1 KERYR
6 PLPPTSYQTVK
17 EMIQEMKDSNVIR
30 DSRSPWAAP
39 LVLVK
44 KKDGGIRFCVDYRKI
59 NQITHKD
66 AYPLPRIEES
76 LTALGSAAYFSTL
89 DLTSGYWQVPMAPAD
104 REKTAF
110 TTPMGLFEFNCMP
123 FGLCNA
129 PGTFQRLM
137 ERCLGHKN
145 FETVLLYL
153 DDVIVYSKT
162 YEDHLKHLAEVFEI
176 LVKYG
181 LKVKPSK
188 CHLLKPAVKYLGH
201 VVSGEGVQPDP
212 DKLAAVRN
220 WPVPTTVKEVRG
232 FLGFAGYYRRFI
244 PHFAQIADPL
254 QELLRGQPKK
264 SPRTPVLIE
273 WNEEREIAFQLLKKK
288 LTEPPVLGYPDYS
301 KPFHLYTDASKRGL
315 GAVLAQ
321 IQEGKERVIAYASRS
336 LKGAEKN
343 DQNYSSFKLEFLALV
358 WAVTEKFKDYLA
370 ATPFIA
376 FTDNNPLAHLNTAKL
391 GALEQRWASR
401 LANYDFSV
409 KYRAGRTNDNA
420 DALFGVQKTEAN
432 IRQRFYWVGMREDME
447 KWCREC
453 VACALKRGEHH
464 DQRAPLRPIVS
475 TRPLELVAIDHVKLE
490 PSRSGYVYAMTIIDH
505 FTKFVVAV
513 PVRDQTAKTTAEL
526 FWKHFLLPY
535 GCPEKI
541 LTDQGPAFESHL
553 FHELCRL
560 HNCKKIRTT
569 AYHPQGN
576 GLCEKMNQTLIE
588 MLRTVPPE
596 TRGDWPNLL
605 PQLMF
610 TYNHTIHCSTG
621 YTPFY
626 LMFGRQLGQV
636 FQRLREHGLKLKPS
650 KCRLFQSEID
660 YLGHCV
666 SGEGVRPSRDKIAA
680 VQDWP
685 TPTTLREVRAFLG
698 VAGYYR
704 RFIKDFARV
713 AAPLNAL
720 LRGTAG
726 GPKNRSV
733 KWGPEQ
739 EHTFQALKDAL
750 TTAPILAYADYHLPF
765 QLYTDA
771 SLYGLGAVLS
781 QFQDGQERVIAYASR
796 SLRDS
801 ERNPD
806 NYSSF
811 KLELL
816 ALVWAMTE
824 KFSEYLTGAEVLV
837 LTDNNPLAHL
847 ENAKLGAL
855 DLGACFEGHVMK
867 EVQRIY
873 GIKKSHTTPYHPQG
887 NGACERFNRTLLQM
901 VR

>member
-76 LTALGSAAYFSTL
+76 LTALGSSAYFSTL

-176 LVKYG
+176 LIKYG

-232 FLGFAGYYRRFI
+232 FLGFASYYRRFI
-244 PHFAQIADPL
+244 PHFAQIADPI

-264 SPRTPVLIE
+264 SPRTPVPIE

-343 DQNYSSFKLEFLALV
+343 DQNYSSFKLDFLALV

-432 IRQRFYWVGMREDME
+432 IRQRFYWVGMREDIE

-453 VACALKRGEHH
+453 VACALKRSEHH

-490 PSRSGYVYAMTIIDH
+490 PSRSGYAYAMTIIDH

-588 MLRTVPPE
+588 MLRAVPPE

-626 LMFGRQLGQV
+626 LMFGCHL
-636 FQRLREHGLKLKPS
+636 LKPNTS
-650 KCRLFQSEID
+650 VK
-660 YLGHCV
+660 YLGNVV
-666 SGEGVRPSRDKIAA
+666 SAEGVQPDPDKLAA
-680 VQDWP
+680 VRNWP
-685 TPTTLREVRAFLG
+685 TPTTVKEVRSFLSF
-698 VAGYYR
+698 AGYYR
-704 RFIKDFARV
+704 RFIPHFAQI
-713 AAPLNAL
+713 ADPIQEL
-720 LRGTAG
+720 LRGH
-726 GPKNRSV
+726 PKKSP
-733 KWGPEQ
+733 K
-739 EHTFQALKDAL
+739 T
-750 TTAPILAYADYHLPF
+750 PIPVEWNEEREIAF
-765 QLYTDA
+765 QLLKKKLTEPPVLGYPDYQKPFHLYMDA
-771 SLYGLGAVLS
+771 SKRGLGAVLA
-781 QFQDGQERVIAYASR
+781 QVQDNKERLFAYASR
-796 SLRDS
+796 SLKGAEKNDQ
-801 ERNPD
+801 

-811 KLELL
+811 KLEFL
-816 ALVWAMTE
+816 ALVWAVTE
-824 KFSEYLTGAEVLV
+824 KFKDYLAATTFVAF
-837 LTDNNPLAHL
+837 TDNNPLAHL
-847 ENAKLGAL
+847 NTA
-855 DLGACFEGHVMK
+855 
-867 EVQRIY
+867 
-873 GIKKSHTTPYHPQG
+873 
-887 NGACERFNRTLLQM
+887 
-901 VR
+901 